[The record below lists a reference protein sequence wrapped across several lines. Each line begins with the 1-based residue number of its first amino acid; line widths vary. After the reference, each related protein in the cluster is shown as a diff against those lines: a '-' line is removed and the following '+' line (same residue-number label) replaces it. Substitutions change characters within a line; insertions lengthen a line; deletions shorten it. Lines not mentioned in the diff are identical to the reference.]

1 MRSHRMRWLAL
12 LTVVAATSAS
22 LVLTVTTASGN
33 VRSKTTLQVWLGGI
47 LTTSTPGTPFRK
59 WVDAQTKLF
68 KRRNP
73 GVNVQITLLPADN
86 GQLAAKVEAAFTAHS
101 VPDVMMLYAGA
112 YTTAYDPGLT
122 QLNSYVN
129 STPGFYKSFVPS
141 TWNFACRDFNCENGK
156 GYIMGVPFD
165 LGGFVMFYN
174 KALFKKAGLTH
185 PASTYTGLYKQC
197 GVMKSKGILPII
209 YGDRDGYAT
218 SNMLTSD
225 LVSYFHPG
233 DLQKLLARKI
243 KFNSSDFLSS
253 LHAIT
258 GLKSHGCVNSDASS
272 FGQLNSD
279 NKFAAGGAAMV
290 EGQPQN
296 LPQFVGALGKNVG
309 VWPMPVSG
317 KGPWAKK
324 QAGNAIDNWVIP
336 KGAKNSALAWKW
348 IRLATSKSM
357 QLLEVPDLGSPP
369 ATLAAAKSVKDPYV
383 RYFAHLTAQAEI
395 PELDQAVPNQV
406 ALVFYRYLN
415 QAFSGASSSSSAM
428 SHVDQTMAQARH

>member
-1 MRSHRMRWLAL
+1 MRSQRKRWIVLLA
-12 LTVVAATSAS
+12 VVAAS
-22 LVLTVTTASGN
+22 LSLAGTATTASG
-33 VRSKTTLQVWLGGI
+33 RGQGQTLQVWLGGI
-47 LTTSTPGTPFRK
+47 LTTSTSGTPFRK
-59 WVDAQTKLF
+59 WVDTQDKLF
-68 KRRNP
+68 EKQNP

-112 YTTAYDPGLT
+112 YTTAYQPGLM
-122 QLNSYVN
+122 QLNKYIDA
-129 STPGFYKSFVPS
+129 TPGFYKSFVPM
-141 TWNFACRDFNCENGK
+141 TWNFACTNFDCKNGK

-185 PASTYTGLYKQC
+185 PASTFSDLYKQC
-197 GVMKSKGILPII
+197 AVIKGKGILPMI

-225 LVSYFHPG
+225 LVSYFRPG
-233 DLQKLLARKI
+233 DLQRLLAQKLH
-243 KFNSSDFLSS
+243 FNSPAFISS
-253 LHAIT
+253 LNAIR
-258 GLKSHGCVNSDASS
+258 GLKTHGCINSDASS

-279 NKFAAGGAAMV
+279 NKFAAGAAAMV

-296 LPQFVGALGKNVG
+296 LPQFVGALGSKVG

-317 KGPWAKK
+317 HGPWAHK

-336 KGAKNSALAWKW
+336 NGAKNPTLAWKY
-348 IRLATSKSM
+348 IQLATSKRM
-357 QLLEVPDLGSPP
+357 QLLEVPELGSPP
-369 ATLAAAKSVKDPYV
+369 SNLAAANSVKDPYV
-383 RYFAHLTAQAEI
+383 RYFARLTAQAQI

-406 ALVFYRYLN
+406 ALVLYRYLN
-415 QAFSGASSSSSAM
+415 QAFSGALSPSSAM
-428 SHVDQTMAQARH
+428 SHVDQTMAQANH

>member
-1 MRSHRMRWLAL
+1 MSLQVKRWVAVLTLAL
-12 LTVVAATSAS
+12 ATVALASTAATASARGKS
-22 LVLTVTTASGN
+22 Q
-33 VRSKTTLQVWLGGI
+33 TLQVWLGGI

-59 WVDAQTKLF
+59 WVDTQDKLF
-68 KRRNP
+68 EKQNP
-73 GVNVQITLLPADN
+73 GTKVQITLLPADN

-112 YTTAYDPGLT
+112 YTTAYQPGLMR
-122 QLNSYVN
+122 LNKYVDA
-129 STPGFYKSFVPS
+129 TPGFYKSFVPM
-141 TWNFACRDFNCENGK
+141 TWNFACTNFDCQNGK

-185 PASTYTGLYKQC
+185 PASTFAGLYKQC
-197 GVMKSKGILPII
+197 ALIKSKGILPMI

-225 LVSYFHPG
+225 LISYFRPG
-233 DLQKLLARKI
+233 DLQRLLAQKLH
-243 KFNSSDFLSS
+243 FNSPPFISS
-253 LHAIT
+253 LNAIT
-258 GLKSHGCVNSDASS
+258 GLKAHGCVNSDASS
-272 FGQLNSD
+272 LGQLNSD

-296 LPQFVGALGKNVG
+296 LPQFVGALGKKVG

-317 KGPWAKK
+317 HGPWAKK

-336 KGAKNSALAWKW
+336 SGAKNASLAWKY
-348 IRLATSKSM
+348 IQLATSKSM
-357 QLLEVPDLGSPP
+357 QLLEVPEVGSPP
-369 ATLAAAKSVKDPYV
+369 SNLAAAKSVNDPYV
-383 RYFAHLTAQAEI
+383 RYFAKLTGQAEI

-415 QAFSGASSSSSAM
+415 QAFSGASSPSSAM
-428 SHVDQTMAQARH
+428 THVDQTMAQASH

>member
-1 MRSHRMRWLAL
+1 MRSHRKRWLAL
-12 LTVVAATSAS
+12 CALVAMAASLAVTVTSAS
-22 LVLTVTTASGN
+22 GNGSG
-33 VRSKTTLQVWLGGI
+33 KTTLQVWLGGI

-68 KRRNP
+68 KRQNP
-73 GVNVQITLLPADN
+73 GVNVQVTLLPADN

-112 YTTAYDPGLT
+112 YTTAYQPGLT

-129 STPGFYKSFVPS
+129 GTPGFYKSFVSS
-141 TWNFACRDFNCENGK
+141 TWNFACANFDCKNGK

-165 LGGFVMFYN
+165 LGGFVLFYN
-174 KALFKKAGLTH
+174 KELFKKAGLSH
-185 PASTYTGLYKQC
+185 PASTYKDLYKQC
-197 GVMKSKGILPII
+197 GAMKSKGILPMI

-225 LVSYFHPG
+225 LVSYFRPG
-233 DLQKLLARKI
+233 DLQRLLARKL
-243 KFNSSDFLSS
+243 KFDSSPFISS
-253 LHAIT
+253 LNAII

-272 FGQLNSD
+272 LGQLNSD
-279 NKFAAGGAAMV
+279 NKFAAGAAAMV

-296 LPQFVGALGKNVG
+296 LPQFVGALGDKVG
-309 VWPMPVSG
+309 VRPMPVSG
-317 KGPWAKK
+317 KGPWAGK

-348 IRLATSKSM
+348 IKLASSKSM

-369 ATLAAAKSVKDPYV
+369 ANLAAAKSVKDPYV
-383 RYFAHLTAQAEI
+383 RYFANLTAQAKI

-406 ALVFYRYLN
+406 ALGFYRYLN
-415 QAFSGASSSSSAM
+415 QAFSGATSSSSAM